1 LLLAAIVAKSWVVL
15 NVCRKSAHEFSNSLG
30 TGTVGPMR
38 AIILSVTISAL
49 TLLAFTPSNA
59 EDEVRDG
66 GREHEPQAF
75 LTPTVTYQTIARR
88 AGIGSPGYP
97 PKR

>member
-1 LLLAAIVAKSWVVL
+1 
-15 NVCRKSAHEFSNSLG
+15 
-30 TGTVGPMR
+30 MR

-88 AGIGSPGYP
+88 AGIGSPGVAAEAITARTSPLALRADY
-97 PKR
+97 